1 VLLSLLLLLV
11 VLLLLLLVLL
21 LLLMVVV
28 VVGVVVAVGG
38 VVVLGVVV
46 VVVVGVVVAVVGMVH
61 SKLTL
66 HHRCGDPAQKN
77 AERREAARATNKR
90 KEQLLRDISLTKLIA
105 PDPIIISN
113 IGAPPHQLKSSGR
126 SINTGMP
133 LTKHASHQ
141 SVRERA

>member
-1 VLLSLLLLLV
+1 
-11 VLLLLLLVLL
+11 
-21 LLLMVVV
+21 MVVV
-28 VVGVVVAVGG
+28 VVGVVVAVDG
-38 VVVLGVVV
+38 VVALGVVV
-46 VVVVGVVVAVVGMVH
+46 VVVVGVVGGVVVVAVVGMVH